1 LGEGRF
7 ALPSWLKEGE
17 SPPASLLPPQT
28 LVWVLSDGKAGHEA
42 QTLGIARALG
52 APPQI
57 RRVEPRKLFAALA
70 PYGPIDPREAPAKRG
85 SPIAPPYPGVVIAAG
100 RRTVPY
106 LRQVRRASKGE
117 TFTVFVN
124 DPKTG
129 TSAADLIVA
138 PRHDALEGENVI
150 RPLTPANCITPSL
163 LAAARRNPDSRIA
176 DLPTPRVALL
186 IGGNSRHYRFMEGDA
201 ARLAEIARALIARGQ
216 SVMATT
222 SRRTPA
228 PVAQALRNALQGA
241 PAVLWDGAGK
251 NPYLSML
258 ATCETIVVTA
268 DSVNMLGEAATT
280 GAPIYFYEPSG
291 GHPKMTLYLEALA
304 ACGAARRW
312 SAALEHWRYE
322 PINSTPEIATAIARA
337 YRESR
342 ASRLARKDRQ
352 AACSAAYNG

>member
-7 ALPSWLKEGE
+7 ALPSLVEEGE
-17 SPPASLLPPQT
+17 SPTASLLPPQT
-28 LVWVLSDGKAGHEA
+28 LLWVLSDGKAGHEA
-42 QTLGIARALG
+42 QTLGIAQALG
-52 APPQI
+52 LPPQI

-70 PYGPIDPREAPAKRG
+70 PYGPIDPRHAPLRPR
-85 SPIAPPYPGVVIAAG
+85 SPIAPPYPGIVIGAG

-106 LRQVRRASKGE
+106 LRQVRRASRGE

-129 TSAADLIVA
+129 PSTADLIVT
-138 PRHDALEGENVI
+138 PRHDAIEGDNVI
-150 RPLTPANCITPSL
+150 RPLTPANCITPAL
-163 LAAARRNPDSRIA
+163 LAAARQHPDSRIA
-176 DLPTPRVALL
+176 DLPTPRAALL
-186 IGGNSRHYRFMEGDA
+186 IGGNSRHYRFTDQDA
-201 ARLAEIARALIARGQ
+201 ARLADIASALIARGR

-228 PVAQALRNALQGA
+228 PVAQALRNAVQGA
-241 PAVLWDGAGK
+241 PAFLWDGVGN

-258 ATCETIVVTA
+258 ATSETIVVTA

-291 GHPKMTLYLEALA
+291 GHAKITRYLEALSA
-304 ACGAARRW
+304 YGAARRW
-312 SAALEHWRYE
+312 SGAPEHWRYE
-322 PINSTPEIATAIARA
+322 PINSTPETAAAIAQAYREFRA
-337 YRESR
+337 YRPV
-342 ASRLARKDRQ
+342 RKDGQ